1 MRAMLVA
8 IMVWAAV
15 LPTAEVLADCGVAPV
30 TPVAPPGCRDLRP
43 RCVCDQ
49 SGNCYWEFDCIP
61 YSSSSGSGS
70 GGRDSGSHDFSGHET
85 GSRDRGHR
93 R

>member
-8 IMVWAAV
+8 MMVWTAV

-30 TPVAPPGCRDLRP
+30 TPVAPPGCQGLRP

-49 SGNCYWEFDCIP
+49 SGNCHWEFDCIP
-61 YSSSSGSGS
+61 YSSSSGSVS
-70 GGRDSGSHDFSGHET
+70 GGRDTGGHDPIIRDSGGH
-85 GSRDRGHR
+85 DRGHR